1 MFSNGEVKGSTST
14 FNPSSK
20 SWRRAVSASWLQAT
34 EVINEV
40 VRKGACGHITV
51 TWFVRFGNWVKTGRS
66 DVDYEEDSGYW
77 GTSILG
83 ILLLY
88 FFPAFHDCLVLL
100 SVPSCLTVQGVFHPC
115 PPKQAALWHA
125 ERTVRFPPKKTL
137 TILCAWSVI
146 TSPVFKELFWMHSRE
161 LDTLHFFSLF
171 ILEMLIFPACV
182 RKSGL
187 NRMFFTIPHNLAKA
201 FVLSMKPLHLSLF

>member
-34 EVINEV
+34 AVINEV

-125 ERTVRFPPKKTL
+125 ERTVRFPPKK
-137 TILCAWSVI
+137 
-146 TSPVFKELFWMHSRE
+146 R
-161 LDTLHFFSLF
+161 
-171 ILEMLIFPACV
+171 
-182 RKSGL
+182 
-187 NRMFFTIPHNLAKA
+187 
-201 FVLSMKPLHLSLF
+201 HLSFYARDQWSRPQSSKNYFECTAENWTHFTFSVCLSWKCWYSLHVLERVD